1 MTKIGSINVVATCA
15 IALQNFAA
23 SVTFSVGFFATE
35 SSPKT
40 DIRPKMKFDARR
52 AKLLQPQQHI
62 AFDDFPGL
70 RLEATATRRTWTY
83 RYRSPL
89 DGNMRQIK
97 LGDWPAMP
105 LAAVVVQRETKRG
118 IRDTGEDPALAR
130 RRARGHVAVLDAKH
144 GLGAYTVR

>member
-1 MTKIGSINVVATCA
+1 
-15 IALQNFAA
+15 
-23 SVTFSVGFFATE
+23 
-35 SSPKT
+35 
-40 DIRPKMKFDARR
+40 MKFGARR
-52 AKLLQPQQHI
+52 AKPLQPQQHI
-62 AFDDFPGL
+62 ACDDFPGL

-105 LAAVVVQRETKRG
+105 LAAAVVQRETKRG